1 MPLQN
6 GKLTAHERQAA
17 AVFAETGSQAA
28 VMQKTGYAQPHASRA
43 LARPAVQAEVLRIQ
57 QERLEN
63 ELLPLAINCL
73 RSIIISDK
81 APAGARVQAAK
92 VVMDRTLGKDQAN
105 DGKEPHEWTAGRL
118 AEEIDRLEQIAAARA
133 KPIEVTVD
141 PLDVF
146 G

>member
-1 MPLQN
+1 V
-6 GKLTAHERQAA
+6 AEERLFAA
-17 AVFAETGSQAA
+17 AYADTGDKAFATAQSGYSGPARSVAA
-28 VMQKTGYAQPHASRA
+28 KV
-43 LARPAVQAEVLRIQ
+43 LARPMVQAEVLRIQ

-133 KPIEVTVD
+133 KPVEATQLEQPKPD
-141 PLDVF
+141 LF

>member
-1 MPLQN
+1 M
-6 GKLTAHERQAA
+6 KERQTAA
-17 AVFAETGSQAA
+17 AFAETGSRAFTAMQTAQMPQA
-28 VMQKTGYAQPHASRA
+28 VSRS
-43 LARPAVQAEVLRIQ
+43 LQRPAVQAEIVRIQ
-57 QERLEN
+57 TERLFN
-63 ELLPLAINCL
+63 DLLPLAINCL

-133 KPIEVTVD
+133 KPVEATQLEQPKPD
-141 PLDVF
+141 LF

>member
-1 MPLQN
+1 M
-6 GKLTAHERQAA
+6 KERQTAA
-17 AVFAETGSQAA
+17 IYAETGSRAA
-28 VMQKTGYAQPHASRA
+28 TATMTDQFPQSVSRTMQ
-43 LARPAVQAEVLRIQ
+43 RPAVQAEVLRIQ

-133 KPIEVTVD
+133 KPVEAVEVKPD
-141 PLDVF
+141 LF